1 MKITKGKLKK
11 IIMEEISVLEQD
23 MINVPGLSTVT
34 PDALRTNIIGMLNEL
49 TEGIREGE
57 YDKVLSILD
66 NSDKMGILT
75 TKVRAL
81 ADNRAGNGAG
91 NEEI

>member
-1 MKITKGKLKK
+1 MKITKGRLRK

-34 PDALRTNIIGMLNEL
+34 PEALRSNIVGMLSEL
-49 TEGIREGE
+49 TEGIKEGE

-66 NSDKMGILT
+66 NPDKMGILT